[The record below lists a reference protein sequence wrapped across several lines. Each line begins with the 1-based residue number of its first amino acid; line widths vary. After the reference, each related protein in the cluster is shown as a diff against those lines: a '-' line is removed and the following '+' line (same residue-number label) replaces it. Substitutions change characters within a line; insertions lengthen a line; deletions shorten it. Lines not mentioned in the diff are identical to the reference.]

1 MTFLYLCS
9 DQMGTG
15 EPDLG
20 RKLMS
25 LFLEK
30 LAQSDVKVDLIGCTN
45 SGVYLTTEG
54 SNVAESLRK
63 LEKKGATI
71 ATCGTCLDHMNRR
84 GKLLIGQVGTM
95 DMTIQVMATADKIIR
110 P

>member
-9 DQMGTG
+9 DQMGIG
-15 EPDLG
+15 EPELG
-20 RKLMS
+20 RKLLA

-30 LAQSDVKVDLIGCTN
+30 LAQSDFTVDLIGCTN

-54 SNVAESLRK
+54 SAVIDTMRK
-63 LEKKGATI
+63 LEKKGAKI
-71 ATCGTCLDHMNRR
+71 ATCGTCLDHLHLRD
-84 GKLLIGQVGTM
+84 KLLIGQVGNMETM
-95 DMTIQVMATADKIIR
+95 LQVMAVADRIIR